1 MLSLESI
8 KEKKLYPR
16 ELLLKLEPWLAR
28 REAVVI
34 VGPRRVGKTSLLK
47 LLALRLT
54 EEGRPVFF
62 FDLEDPDDRDVI
74 EAGPKALAKFLD
86 KPGVVFLDE
95 FHLLEDPTRFVK
107 LTVDHFPEIK
117 LILTGSSSL
126 AVLKHF
132 RDSLI
137 GRIAEFELFTLSFHE
152 FLHFREEGPYGRLLA
167 PVSIRQPRA
176 PEPLRIPGKI
186 WELLEE
192 FLLFGGFPEVVLAP
206 DREVKIKLLSQIF
219 RLYALRDLRLLFV
232 QPDPRTFEK
241 VFLALSGSVGSPLR
255 FSEVASDVG
264 VSPKTVK
271 HYLELLKALF
281 LVKEVP
287 PFAENPRTEIKKASK
302 VYFADTGLLS
312 WALGNFSSLAL
323 RPKTAGLYAENMV
336 ALALM
341 RNLRPEERL
350 RFWRKKSGPEVDFV
364 LLTSGEYLPLEVKF
378 RGHSERLSGL
388 KSFIKRY
395 HPSQAVVIS
404 RDRWEEKTLHGTRV
418 YFLPLALFEG

>member
-1 MLSLESI
+1 MIGLDRIREES
-8 KEKKLYPR
+8 LYPR
-16 ELLLKLEPWLAR
+16 ELLSKLEPWLAR
-28 REAVVI
+28 REAIVI

-47 LLALRLT
+47 LLALRLA
-54 EEGRPVFF
+54 EEGKPVFF

-74 EAGPKALAKFLD
+74 EAGPGALRKFLGR
-86 KPGVVFLDE
+86 PGVVFLDE
-95 FHLLEDPTRFVK
+95 FHLLEDPARFVK
-107 LTVDHFPEIK
+107 LTVDHFPELK

-137 GRIAEFELFTLSFHE
+137 GRLVEFELFSLSFRE
-152 FLHFREEGPYGRLLA
+152 FLHFREEDSYARWLE
-167 PVSIRQPRA
+167 PVSIRQLRA

-192 FLLFGGFPEVVLAP
+192 FLLFGGFPEVVLARDP
-206 DREVKIKLLSQIF
+206 EVKSKLLSQIF
-219 RLYALRDLRLLFV
+219 RLYALRDLRLLFA
-232 QPDPRTFEK
+232 QPDPRTFER
-241 VFLALSGSVGSPLR
+241 VFLALSGSVGSIVK
-255 FSEVASDVG
+255 FSEMASDIG
-264 VSPKTVK
+264 VNHKTVK

-287 PFAENPRTEIKKASK
+287 PLAENPRTELKKACK

-312 WALGNFSSLAL
+312 WALGNFSPLAL
-323 RPKTAGLYAENMV
+323 RPQAAGLYAENMV
-336 ALALM
+336 ALALL

-364 LLTSGEYLPLEVKF
+364 VLTSGEYLPVETKF
-378 RGHSERLSGL
+378 RGRPEKLSGL

-395 HPSQAVVIS
+395 RPLRAVVVS
-404 RDRWEEKTLHGTRV
+404 RDRWEEKSLNGTKV
-418 YFLPLALFEG
+418 HFLPLVLFEG

>member
-8 KEKKLYPR
+8 KEERLYPR

-47 LLALRLT
+47 LLALRLA
-54 EEGRPVFF
+54 EEGKPVFF

-74 EAGPKALAKFLD
+74 EAGPKALAKFLG

-95 FHLLEDPTRFVK
+95 FHLLEDPARFVK
-107 LTVDHFPEIK
+107 LTVDHFPELK

-137 GRIAEFELFTLSFHE
+137 GRMVEFELFTLSFRE
-152 FLHFREEGPYGRLLA
+152 FLYFREEGPYDRLFA
-167 PVSIRQPRA
+167 PVSIHQPRA
-176 PEPLRIPGKI
+176 PEPLRIPEKI

-219 RLYALRDLRLLFV
+219 RLYALRDLKLLFV

-241 VFLALSGSVGSPLR
+241 VFLALSGSVGSLVK
-255 FSEVASDVG
+255 FSEMASDVG
-264 VSPKTVK
+264 VSHKTVK

-287 PFAENPRTEIKKASK
+287 PLAENPRTEIKKASK
-302 VYFADTGLLS
+302 LYFADTGLLS
-312 WALGNFSSLAL
+312 WALGNFSSLSL
-323 RPKTAGLYAENMV
+323 RPQTAGLYAENMV

-364 LLTSGEYLPLEVKF
+364 ILTSGEYLPVEVKF
-378 RGHSERLSGL
+378 RGHAEKLSGL

-395 HPSQAVVIS
+395 RPSRAVVVS
-404 RDRWEEKTLHGTRV
+404 RDRWEEKSLNGTRV
-418 YFLPLALFEG
+418 YFLPLVLFKG